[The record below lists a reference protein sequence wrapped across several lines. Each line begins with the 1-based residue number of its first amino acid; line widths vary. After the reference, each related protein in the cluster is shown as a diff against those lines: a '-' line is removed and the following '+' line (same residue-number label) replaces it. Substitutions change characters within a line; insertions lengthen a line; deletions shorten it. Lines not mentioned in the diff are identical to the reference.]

1 MPHLRRCSLSWRA
14 EMIKALISIR
24 LRAFVGR
31 TLSSGKADGR
41 RHGKGRVILF
51 SILFLYLF
59 ATFAFLST
67 MMAVLYAQML
77 LTTGGEWLYF
87 GLFALITFSFVFL
100 FSIFETKSDL
110 FDCKDNDLL
119 LSMPIKPRDIVLSRI
134 VTILVY
140 NYAEAALVMLPAII
154 VYGIF
159 TLDLIGILGGILL
172 YLFLPPLATALS
184 AGVGYLLALISR
196 FVKNKTLISVIVSV
210 LFLGA
215 YFYFY
220 GMFLG
225 NSEDMFENLEAS
237 AEALKS
243 SLGFLSVI
251 GDVGLLKPVNTVL
264 FILVSVATSLLVYY
278 VISVNYLKVIT
289 DNRGVKRTEY
299 QKKKLTG
306 ASPVLAVV
314 KKELSLFFSSA
325 TYIMNGGIGLV
336 IMLVLSVAALVK
348 RADLLSVIDVLS
360 AEMQTDVSATL
371 LAPIVAVAL
380 LLLSSMTMISS
391 SSVSLEG
398 KCLWIIKTVP
408 MTGRQILIAKTL
420 PQLVLSLP
428 ATLISGI
435 LLSIA
440 FGLGIQDSIL
450 AVLVG
455 AVGQVV
461 FAVFGTLINTY
472 LPKFDFE
479 NEAQVI
485 KQSMATFIV
494 MMAQMLISIVFYFVA
509 TVLSLVLGS
518 TLSLVLMTAALL
530 LILAI
535 LSVLLLRPAAKRFE
549 SL

>member
-1 MPHLRRCSLSWRA
+1 MSWRA
-14 EMIKALISIR
+14 EMIKTLISIR
-24 LRAFVGR
+24 LRAFVSR
-31 TLSSGKADGR
+31 TLSSGKTDGR
-41 RHGKGRVILF
+41 RHGKGRVVLF
-51 SILFLYLF
+51 SVLFLYLF
-59 ATFAFLST
+59 AAFAFLST

-119 LSMPIKPRDIVLSRI
+119 LSMPIRPRDIVLSRI

-159 TLDLIGILGGILL
+159 TADVIGIFGGIVL

-184 AGVGYLLALISR
+184 AGVGYVLAQISR
-196 FVKNKTLISVIVSV
+196 FVKNKTLISVIVS
-210 LFLGA
+210 LIFLGL

-225 NSEDMFENLEAS
+225 NSEEMFENLEGS

-264 FILVSVATSLLVYY
+264 FILVSVATSLLAYCI
-278 VISVNYLKVIT
+278 ISANYLKVIT
-289 DNRGVKRTEY
+289 DNRGAKRTEY
-299 QKKKLTG
+299 QRKNLVG
-306 ASPVLAVV
+306 ASPVLAVA

-336 IMLVLSVAALVK
+336 IMIGLSVAALLKKGEV
-348 RADLLSVIDVLS
+348 LSVIEALS
-360 AEMQTDVSATL
+360 AEMQMDVGATL
-371 LAPIVAVAL
+371 LGPIMAVAL

-440 FGLGIQDSIL
+440 FGLSLYDSIL
-450 AVLVG
+450 AIAVG
-455 AVGQVV
+455 AVGQVL

-472 LPKFDFE
+472 FPKFDFE

-494 MMAQMLISIVFYFVA
+494 MMAQMLLSIAFYFVA
-509 TVLSLVLGS
+509 TVLAIFLGS
-518 TLSLVLMTAALL
+518 TLALVVMTFILL

-535 LSVLLLRPAAKRFE
+535 ISTLLLRPAAKRFE